1 MSDFGYL
8 QHGKGK
14 GPFRTE
20 KVPVKLSGWR
30 PNGQCWLALFE
41 SRWRVVHV
49 QVKRTFIVYQGE
61 RITIT
66 IEGV

>member
-1 MSDFGYL
+1 MSDYGYL
-8 QHGKGK
+8 QHGEGN

-20 KVPVKLSGWR
+20 KVCVKLSGWR
-30 PNGQCWLALFE
+30 PNGQCWLALYE

-49 QVKRTFIVYQGE
+49 QVNRTYIVYNNQ
-61 RITIT
+61 RVTIK